1 MNFLLAF
8 SVIVKTDGSF
18 AALVIVLFP
27 SAFSY
32 HLLLRFT
39 SLQSR
44 GVAATAL
51 WGCHAWQAWAAAG
64 YKTFCLFC
72 SFFLLNQ
79 TKRLWPPQLNQV
91 NSSCDSFI
99 PLCSTPLTPH
109 YRQLCPPWAGGD
121 TVTRSLSGTQHWHS
135 APCNFKQAQNMV
147 AGNFKLERRRSCF
160 KFILIQGSKRRCQSV
175 SECESVIPF
184 YIFK

>member
-39 SLQSR
+39 SLQSK
-44 GVAATAL
+44 GVASTAP
-51 WGCHAWQAWAAAG
+51 WGCHAVMLGKRRQQV
-64 YKTFCLFC
+64 TQPFFLFCLFHH
-72 SFFLLNQ
+72 FLSVLPIFSRFIKQNVCNLCNWIRYIWRDVV
-79 TKRLWPPQLNQV
+79 TASPPCARRPWRHITGSCVHPGLEETLWLGPCL
-91 NSSCDSFI
+91 
-99 PLCSTPLTPH
+99 
-109 YRQLCPPWAGGD
+109 G
-121 TVTRSLSGTQHWHS
+121 LSHWHS

-147 AGNFKLERRRSCF
+147 AGNFKL
-160 KFILIQGSKRRCQSV
+160 
-175 SECESVIPF
+175 
-184 YIFK
+184 